1 MGAEGTELV
10 GAIRDCLII
19 PMLFREWSFN
29 AQRLSKVTC
38 RDLALMFMFMN

>member
-19 PMLFREWSFN
+19 PMLFRECPKTFKS
-29 AQRLSKVTC
+29 
-38 RDLALMFMFMN
+38 DL